1 MYGSKDWCYNYV
13 LALCFLLEK
22 NFKDKV
28 LPNLVEK
35 TKELYVLLAGQGAT
49 KFGKEDKGI
58 VRIVGLL

>member
-1 MYGSKDWCYNYV
+1 
-13 LALCFLLEK
+13 
-22 NFKDKV
+22 V

-58 VRIVGLL
+58 VQIVGLL